1 MGELRIQMFT
11 VIQAPRTLY
20 CVRPCFSA
28 FMVTQEQ
35 ILCTVFW
42 SLQVEKPQ
50 GPITSYHPISS
61 MLPMTARWFP
71 QTLFPRDPAES
82 PLYPKTHLEPLAL
95 TQVSEQP
102 FGKAESSMCHQQEN

>member
-11 VIQAPRTLY
+11 VIQAPQTLY

-35 ILCTVFW
+35 VLYTVFW

-50 GPITSYHPISS
+50 GPITSYHPLSS
-61 MLPMTARWFP
+61 TCC
-71 QTLFPRDPAES
+71 Q
-82 PLYPKTHLEPLAL
+82 
-95 TQVSEQP
+95 
-102 FGKAESSMCHQQEN
+102 